1 MSKNSLAFL
10 TSYFLIIPDITALPP
25 SWKPNAPTLPI
36 VTLALLFY
44 HVEAMIKEA
53 RAQAKIL
60 REGAER
66 EVIATYVVA
75 VRPLGDAAE
84 SLLAVGSEV

>member
-1 MSKNSLAFL
+1 
-10 TSYFLIIPDITALPP
+10 
-25 SWKPNAPTLPI
+25 
-36 VTLALLFY
+36 
-44 HVEAMIKEA
+44 MIKEA